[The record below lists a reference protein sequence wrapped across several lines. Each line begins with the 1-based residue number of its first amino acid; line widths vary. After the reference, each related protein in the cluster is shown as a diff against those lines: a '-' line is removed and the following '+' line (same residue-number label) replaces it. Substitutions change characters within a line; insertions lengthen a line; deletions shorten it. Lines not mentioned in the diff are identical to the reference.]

1 MKRIACH
8 TLGIDQGSVQMFSDF
23 EDDGEMWVGTGPREA
38 RRAVTFGAPF
48 REAPVVQAV
57 VAMIDIDAGSNH
69 RADLSVGEVTCEG
82 CELVFRTW
90 GDTKVARV
98 RAEWTAMG
106 AVASED
112 DWDV

>member
-1 MKRIACH
+1 MKRIAAH
-8 TLGIDQGSVQMFSDF
+8 TLGIDQGAVQMFSDF

-38 RRAVTFGAPF
+38 RRTVTFAEPF
-48 REAPVVQAV
+48 RDVPVVHAV

-69 RADLSVGEVTCEG
+69 RADLSVGEVTRVG

-90 GDTKVARV
+90 GDTRVARV

-106 AVASED
+106 AVRSED